1 MDFLTILMFVG
12 IIAFDCLVFYCLFR
26 FFMFGLDRS
35 MSGIGDIELEFPDEF
50 AENERISQS
59 KQIEWV
65 LSR

>member
-1 MDFLTILMFVG
+1 MDFLTILYFAAIVG
-12 IIAFDCLVFYCLFR
+12 LDAVVFYGLFR
-26 FFMFGLDRS
+26 FFLFGVERS
-35 MSGIGDIELEFPDEF
+35 MVGLGDVELEFPDEF